1 MNSVVLVVPLV
12 LSIFAALSR
21 RSSHVSKQG
30 LEVFAFPG
38 ALVCFLALS
47 SWLIAFAPLW
57 MPIIKPQLGPPANE
71 DYFFFGVFGGL
82 GMLFAAYLY
91 CYRVTVGPEV
101 FSVGAFS
108 RKQFRLADIRACAG
122 TFISACRIV
131 HISMLGL
138 HINKTPQKTDP
149 TLNPPTPSRPCVV
162 ALDPRATC

>member
-30 LEVFAFPG
+30 LEIFAFPG

-57 MPIIKPQLGPPANE
+57 IPIIKPQIGPPAIE

-108 RKQFRLADIRACAG
+108 RKQFRLADIREVKLQKG
-122 TFISACRIV
+122 QRSGQYFVYMHSGKRLQF
-131 HISMLGL
+131 SGL
-138 HINKTPQKTDP
+138 LSGFEALTK
-149 TLNPPTPSRPCVV
+149 LLRP
-162 ALDPRATC
+162 AK